1 MKTISNRELKTFL
14 ENNKDKKGYVI
25 STAIL
30 SPNNIADYN
39 LKIENYFIQAFYKKS
54 YYSPEEIQ
62 YTTHEFLVAED
73 PYFDTFKLCSP
84 KDEYRKIKLSE
95 SNKSICIIDKEK
107 QINFGTIYVT
117 YSLYEARKIVRNIYQ
132 NFRKENKAIND
143 TEKQYKLDTMVYN
156 AYKILL
162 QDLKNKICHEKKKT
176 TDYPI

>member
-14 ENNKDKKGYVI
+14 ESNKDKKGYVI

-30 SPNNIADYN
+30 SPTNIADYN

-54 YYSPEEIQ
+54 YYTREEI
-62 YTTHEFLVAED
+62 YTTHKFLVVED
-73 PYFDTFKLCSP
+73 PHFDTFKLYSP
-84 KDEYRKIKLSE
+84 KDEYKKIKLSE

-107 QINFGTIYVT
+107 QINFGTIYIT

-143 TEKQYKLDTMVYN
+143 TEKQYKLDTIVYN
-156 AYKILL
+156 AYKTLL
-162 QDLKNKICHEKKKT
+162 QDLKNKIYYEK
-176 TDYPI
+176 